1 MMPEPTLVHRFLEQ
15 SARAYPEK
23 TAIVHGQRRVAY
35 AELEHAANRLARR
48 LVELGVAKGARVPLL
63 FENGVDYVVA
73 YFGIMKAGAVAVP
86 LGTDL
91 KPENLAFYIREL
103 EADTLLAS
111 ARFDKLLRATDLAG
125 LGIRHPIIDTPSAA
139 WAEITPRALD
149 FAAATRGS
157 DAATPPDL
165 DIRPDDLANIIYTS
179 GSTGT
184 PKGVMLTHRNI
195 GANTRSICQYL
206 HLSADDI
213 QMVVLP
219 FFYVMG
225 QSLMNTHIAVGG
237 TLVINNQFA
246 YPAAVVQQMIDER
259 VTGFS
264 GVPSTFAYLLHRSPL
279 RARRAELGHL
289 RYISQAGGHMAAH
302 LKHSLRDALPE
313 DTAIYIM
320 YGATEA
326 SARLAYLEPADLA
339 RKIDSIGKAIPG
351 VELYVADAQ
360 GRPLPD
366 GEVGELMGRG
376 ENIMLGYFKDPELTA
391 KKLGPEG
398 YHTGDLCYRDSE
410 GFFFLVGRQDDL
422 VKVGGHK
429 VNPREIEDA
438 ILASDLVV
446 EIAVVAL
453 PDALLGNALH
463 ALAVPIREEVDAAA
477 LTEYCQASL
486 ARFKQPAA
494 FHLTR
499 ALPKK
504 LSGKIDRFA
513 CAAQIGTRL
522 DDHD

>member
-1 MMPEPTLVHRFLEQ
+1 MLPEPTLVHRYLEQ
-15 SARAYPEK
+15 SARAYPDK
-23 TAIVHGQRRVAY
+23 TAIVHGQTRIAY

-48 LVELGVAKGARVPLL
+48 LVDLGVGKGAFVPLL
-63 FENGVDYVVA
+63 FENGVEYVIA
-73 YFGIMKAGAVAVP
+73 YFGIMKAGAIAVP

-103 EADTLLAS
+103 AADTLLAS
-111 ARFDKLLRATDLAG
+111 GRFDKLLRDADLAG
-125 LGIRHPIIDTPSAA
+125 LGICRLVIDKPSANLLA
-139 WAEITPRALD
+139 RVPTALD
-149 FAAATRGS
+149 FGATTHGS
-157 DAATPPDL
+157 DPATAPEIDL
-165 DIRPDDLANIIYTS
+165 HPDDLANIIYTS

-195 GANTRSICQYL
+195 RANTRSICQYL
-206 HLSADDI
+206 HLTADDI

-246 YPAAVVQQMIDER
+246 YPAAVVKQMVDEK

-279 RARRAELGHL
+279 RASRDVLRHL
-289 RYISQAGGHMAAH
+289 RYVSQAGGHMANH
-302 LKHSLRDALPE
+302 LKLSLRQVLPE
-313 DTAIYIM
+313 HTAIYIM

-326 SARLAYLEPADLA
+326 SARLAYLEPEDLE
-339 RKIDSIGKAIPG
+339 RKTDAIGKAIPG

-366 GEVGELMGRG
+366 GEVGELIGRG
-376 ENIMLGYFKDPELTA
+376 ENIMRGYFKDPELTA

-410 GFFFLVGRQDDL
+410 GYFFLVGRQDDL
-422 VKVGGHK
+422 VKVGGHR

-446 EIAVVAL
+446 EVAVVAL
-453 PDALLGNALH
+453 PDPLLGNILVALAVKRDDSVDEH
-463 ALAVPIREEVDAAA
+463 ALADF
-477 LTEYCQASL
+477 CQRNL

-494 FHLTR
+494 FR
-499 ALPKK
+499 FARGLPKK
-504 LSGKIDRFA
+504 MSGKIDRFA
-513 CAAQIGTRL
+513 CAAQIKAQLAVPG
-522 DDHD
+522 